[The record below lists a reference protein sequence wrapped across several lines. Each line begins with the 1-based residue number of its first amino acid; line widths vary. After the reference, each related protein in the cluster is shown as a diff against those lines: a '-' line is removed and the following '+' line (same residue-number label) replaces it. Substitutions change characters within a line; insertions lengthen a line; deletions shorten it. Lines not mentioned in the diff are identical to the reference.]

1 MNTPASLPTDVTDT
15 ADPNADT
22 DGAGSGEDA
31 GQGGSEAQ
39 ESPPT
44 EAPSPDPTQ
53 TETVEVVEASQ
64 GLKDAVGEK
73 SETALGILETLDRWA
88 FEVGNLRISLLDTLL
103 IVGVILLVITAA
115 WLATKLARAAIKRA
129 SRLDGTQKI
138 LSEKISTIAIWAIAF
153 FIGIDMLGIDLTA
166 LAFFGGAFG
175 LAIGFGLQKTFGNLI
190 SGILLLLDKSI
201 KPGDVISVTD
211 QAGNEAVG
219 QIRKIGIRAISVIT
233 RDQTEHLIPN
243 ENLMIN
249 QVVNWSYSSR
259 DVRVKAPVGV
269 SYDSDLDLVTKLL
282 YQAVEDTPRVL
293 KRPKPR
299 VNLMG
304 FGNSS
309 VDFDLRFWI
318 QDPEEGIANIRSDV
332 YMRIWQLFKEHNVE
346 IPFPQQDLHLRSS
359 KQLEELIELFKAKP
373 TSE

>member
-1 MNTPASLPTDVTDT
+1 MSIAAAPPVDTPASDQP
-15 ADPNADT
+15 ADQ
-22 DGAGSGEDA
+22 DGAT
-31 GQGGSEAQ
+31 
-39 ESPPT
+39 PPP
-44 EAPSPDPTQ
+44 EPSPEPSPTASPS
-53 TETVEVVEASQ
+53 EPVEVVEASQ
-64 GLKDAVGEK
+64 GFKDAVGGK
-73 SETALGILETLDRWA
+73 SEAAADVLETLDSWA
-88 FEVGNLRISLLDTLL
+88 FTVGDLRISLLDTLL
-103 IVGVILLVITAA
+103 IAGVILLVITVA
-115 WLATKLARAAIKRA
+115 WLATRLARTAIKRA
-129 SRLDGTQKI
+129 TRLDGTQMI
-138 LSEKISTIAIWAIAF
+138 LAEKLSTIVIWALAF
-153 FIGIDMLGIDLTA
+153 FIGIDLLGIDLTA

-190 SGILLLLDKSI
+190 SGIILLLDKSI

-219 QIRKIGIRAISVIT
+219 QIRKIGIRAISVVT

-269 SYDSDLDLVTKLL
+269 SYDSDLELVTKLL

-304 FGNSS
+304 FGDNS

-318 QDPEEGIANIRSDV
+318 KDPEEGVANIRSDV
-332 YMRIWQLFKEHNVE
+332 YMRIWQLFKQNDIE
-346 IPFPQQDLHLRSS
+346 IPFPQRDLHLRSS
-359 KQLEELIELFKAKP
+359 KQMDDLVELLKARAQSDP
-373 TSE
+373 Q